1 LRENEMPDTESHGQV
16 AIIAFRATPEL
27 IATVEAAAA
36 AEGITRS
43 DVARRALIRDLAKS
57 KQTEA
62 A

>member
-1 LRENEMPDTESHGQV
+1 MPDAEQGHT
-16 AIIAFRATPEL
+16 IAFRATAEL
-27 IATVEAAAA
+27 IATVEAVAT

-43 DVARRALIRDLAKS
+43 DVARRALLRDLAKT

>member
-1 LRENEMPDTESHGQV
+1 MPDIESQSRI

-27 IATVEAAAA
+27 MANVEAVAA

-43 DVARRALIRDLAKS
+43 DVARRALIRDLAKH

>member
-1 LRENEMPDTESHGQV
+1 MPDVEQGQG
-16 AIIAFRATPEL
+16 ATIAFRANPEL
-27 IATVEAAAA
+27 MANVEAVAA

-43 DVARRALIRDLAKS
+43 DVARRALIRDLAKT

>member
-1 LRENEMPDTESHGQV
+1 MPDTSSSQV
-16 AIIAFRATPEL
+16 TIIAFRATPEL
-27 IATVEAAAA
+27 VANVEAAAA